1 MSASDRQLRWVSKNR
16 RRRQSSETLAELVD
30 AFPIARWK
38 RQSRRW
44 EGVVRVL
51 NEILGAEIVNGLS
64 IVSRR
69 GGVLVLETDDASA
82 ACTFE
87 YRYALRIA
95 EALQVAEPG
104 SGVRQVRF
112 RQRVEGLNP
121 STCRS

>member
-1 MSASDRQLRWVSKNR
+1 MIPSDRQLHWVSKNR
-16 RRRQSSETLAELVD
+16 GRGRRCEALAELVD
-30 AFPIARWK
+30 AFPMARWK

-44 EGVVRVL
+44 KGVVRVL
-51 NEILGAEIVNGLS
+51 NEILGAEVMESLS

-69 GGVLVLETDDASA
+69 GGVLLLETDDGSA

-104 SGVRQVRF
+104 SGIRQVRF
-112 RQRVEGLNP
+112 RQRVDGP
-121 STCRS
+121 SPTAGGS

>member
-16 RRRQSSETLAELVD
+16 RRRQNSETLAELVD

-51 NEILGAEIVNGLS
+51 NEILGTEIVNGLS

-87 YRYALRIA
+87 YRYALRITY
-95 EALQVAEPG
+95 ALQIAEPG
-104 SGVRQVRF
+104 SGIRQVRF
-112 RQRVEGLNP
+112 RQRVDGPNL
-121 STCRS
+121 STRRS